1 MKKRL
6 FTPILTVSMILSCS
20 AVSAADDEVKVYL
33 DGTQLQFEQPPV
45 IQDGRTL
52 VPMRAIFEAL
62 GADVDWQGETQYIVA
77 TSSSK
82 GQMIEMHINNNIITH
97 NGVDMTL
104 DVAPQLINGYTMIP
118 LRVVSECMDANVE
131 WDGNTR
137 TVYVTNKNSI
147 IEIYGN
153 NTHYIGE
160 CMYGVAQGYGMLFV
174 SDDTGAVSE
183 LYCAYFEDNGPVEG
197 YVHYANG
204 DMYQGGFSNFEYN
217 GKGTILFADNSM
229 FTDVFTN
236 GYTSGNGI
244 WQIDGVYY
252 TESEMNDMQKQTQ
265 NQTEYNKA
273 LNELNKWY
281 DDTME
286 DYQNSLLDG
295 RLYSKFLESDI
306 AKKIEDE
313 YNQKANRAASQSMV
327 ATGGYGTG
335 GTDSYSIAKAKQA
348 RMEVEQEKQKVLNET
363 YGEYAK
369 EYPNYINNLYNEKL
383 VGLKVQYGII
393 D

>member
-97 NGVDMTL
+97 NGVDITL

-160 CMYGVAQGYGMLFV
+160 CMYGAAQGYGTLFV

-183 LYCAYFEDNGPVEG
+183 LYCAYFENNEPIEG
-197 YVHYANG
+197 YVRYANG

-217 GKGTILFADNSM
+217 GKGTIFFADNSM

-252 TESEMNDMQKQTQ
+252 TESEMNDMQNQTQ

-281 DDTME
+281 DDTFHSFYE
-286 DYQNSLLDG
+286 QDFSWFSD
-295 RLYSKFLESDI
+295 LYSDFLETDI
-306 AKKIEDE
+306 AKNIFNKYGLKGKGDMGYNGAVNDFFSAQAANAKTATVKKAEAELHEAYNVYVQE
-313 YNQKANRAASQSMV
+313 YM
-327 ATGGYGTG
+327 
-335 GTDSYSIAKAKQA
+335 
-348 RMEVEQEKQKVLNET
+348 QEFP
-363 YGEYAK
+363 EYLK
-369 EYPNYINNLYNEKL
+369 NLYNEKL
-383 VGLKVQYGII
+383 AELKIQYGIT

>member
-131 WDGNTR
+131 WDGNTK

-160 CMYGVAQGYGMLFV
+160 CMYGAAQGYGTLFV

-183 LYCAYFEDNGPVEG
+183 LYCAYFENNEPIEG
-197 YVHYANG
+197 YVRYANG

-217 GKGTILFADNSM
+217 GKGTIFFADNSM

-252 TESEMNDMQKQTQ
+252 TESEMNDMQNQTQ

-281 DDTME
+281 DDTFHSFYE
-286 DYQNSLLDG
+286 QDFSWFSD
-295 RLYSKFLESDI
+295 LYSDFLETDI
-306 AKKIEDE
+306 AKNIFNKYGLKGKGDMGYNGAVNDFFSAQAANAKTATVKKAEAELHEAYNVYVQE
-313 YNQKANRAASQSMV
+313 YM
-327 ATGGYGTG
+327 
-335 GTDSYSIAKAKQA
+335 
-348 RMEVEQEKQKVLNET
+348 QEFP
-363 YGEYAK
+363 EYLK
-369 EYPNYINNLYNEKL
+369 NLYNEKL
-383 VGLKVQYGII
+383 AELKIQYGIT

>member
-20 AVSAADDEVKVYL
+20 AVSAADNEVKVYL

-131 WDGNTR
+131 WDGNTK

-160 CMYGVAQGYGMLFV
+160 CMYGAAQGYGTLFV

-183 LYCAYFEDNGPVEG
+183 LYCAYFENNEPIEG
-197 YVHYANG
+197 YVRYANG

-217 GKGTILFADNSM
+217 GKGTIFFADNSM

-252 TESEMNDMQKQTQ
+252 TESEMNDMQNQTQ

-281 DDTME
+281 DDTFHSFYE
-286 DYQNSLLDG
+286 QDFSWFSD
-295 RLYSKFLESDI
+295 LYSDFLETDI
-306 AKKIEDE
+306 AKNIFNKYGLKGKGDMGYNGAVNDFFSAQAANAKTATVKKAEAELHEAYNVYVQE
-313 YNQKANRAASQSMV
+313 YM
-327 ATGGYGTG
+327 
-335 GTDSYSIAKAKQA
+335 
-348 RMEVEQEKQKVLNET
+348 QEFP
-363 YGEYAK
+363 EYLK
-369 EYPNYINNLYNEKL
+369 NLYNEKL
-383 VGLKVQYGII
+383 AELKIQYGIT

>member
-20 AVSAADDEVKVYL
+20 AVSAADNEVKVYL

-97 NGVDMTL
+97 NGVDITL

-160 CMYGVAQGYGMLFV
+160 SMYGAAQGYGMLFV

-183 LYCAYFEDNGPVEG
+183 LYCAYFENNGPIEG
-197 YVHYANG
+197 YVRYANG

-217 GKGTILFADNSM
+217 GKGTIFFADNSM

-236 GYTSGNGI
+236 GSTSGNGI

-252 TESEMNDMQKQTQ
+252 TESEMNDMQNQTQ

-281 DDTME
+281 DDTFHSFYE
-286 DYQNSLLDG
+286 QDFSWFSD
-295 RLYSKFLESDI
+295 LYSDFLETDI
-306 AKKIEDE
+306 AKNIFNKYGLKGKGDMGYNGAVNDFFSAQAANAKTATVKKAEAELHEAYNVYVQE
-313 YNQKANRAASQSMV
+313 YM
-327 ATGGYGTG
+327 
-335 GTDSYSIAKAKQA
+335 
-348 RMEVEQEKQKVLNET
+348 QEFP
-363 YGEYAK
+363 EYLK
-369 EYPNYINNLYNEKL
+369 NLYNEKL
-383 VGLKVQYGII
+383 AELKIQYGIT

>member
-20 AVSAADDEVKVYL
+20 AVSAADNEVKVYL

-97 NGVDMTL
+97 NGVDITL

-131 WDGNTR
+131 WDGNTK

-160 CMYGVAQGYGMLFV
+160 CMYGAAQGYGTLFV

-183 LYCAYFEDNGPVEG
+183 LYCAYFENNEPIEG
-197 YVHYANG
+197 YVRYANG

-217 GKGTILFADNSM
+217 GKGTIFFADNSM

-252 TESEMNDMQKQTQ
+252 TESEMNDMQNQTQ

-281 DDTME
+281 DDTFHSFYE
-286 DYQNSLLDG
+286 QDFSWFSD
-295 RLYSKFLESDI
+295 LYSDFLETDI
-306 AKKIEDE
+306 AKNIFNKYGLKGKGDMGYNGAVNDFFSAQAANAKTATVKKAEAELHEAYNVYVQE
-313 YNQKANRAASQSMV
+313 YM
-327 ATGGYGTG
+327 
-335 GTDSYSIAKAKQA
+335 
-348 RMEVEQEKQKVLNET
+348 QEFP
-363 YGEYAK
+363 EYLK
-369 EYPNYINNLYNEKL
+369 NLYNEKL
-383 VGLKVQYGII
+383 AELKIQYGIT

>member
-6 FTPILTVSMILSCS
+6 FTSILTVSMILSCS
-20 AVSAADDEVKVYL
+20 AVSAADNEVKVYL

-97 NGVDMTL
+97 NGVDITL

-131 WDGNTR
+131 WDGNTK

-160 CMYGVAQGYGMLFV
+160 CMYGAAQGYGTLFV

-183 LYCAYFEDNGPVEG
+183 LYCAYFENNEPIEG
-197 YVHYANG
+197 YVRYANG

-217 GKGTILFADNSM
+217 GKGTIFFADNSM

-252 TESEMNDMQKQTQ
+252 TESEMNDMQNQTQ

-281 DDTME
+281 DDTFHSFYE
-286 DYQNSLLDG
+286 QDFSWFSD
-295 RLYSKFLESDI
+295 LYSDFLETDI
-306 AKKIEDE
+306 AKNIFNKYGLKGKGDMGYNGAVNDFFSAQAANAKTATVKKAEAELHEAYNVYVQE
-313 YNQKANRAASQSMV
+313 YM
-327 ATGGYGTG
+327 
-335 GTDSYSIAKAKQA
+335 
-348 RMEVEQEKQKVLNET
+348 QEFP
-363 YGEYAK
+363 EYLK
-369 EYPNYINNLYNEKL
+369 NLYNEKL
-383 VGLKVQYGII
+383 AELKIQYGIT

>member
-6 FTPILTVSMILSCS
+6 FTSILTVSMILSCS
-20 AVSAADDEVKVYL
+20 AVSASDNEVKVYL

-62 GADVDWQGETQYIVA
+62 GADVDWQGETQYIIA
-77 TSSSK
+77 ISSSK

-97 NGVDMTL
+97 NGVDITL

-147 IEIYGN
+147 IDIYGN

-160 CMYGVAQGYGMLFV
+160 CMYGAAQGYGMLFM

-183 LYCAYFEDNGPVEG
+183 LYCAYFENNGPIEG
-197 YVHYANG
+197 YVRYANG

-217 GKGTILFADNSM
+217 GKGTIFFADNSM

-252 TESEMNDMQKQTQ
+252 TESEMNDMQNQTQ

-281 DDTME
+281 DDTFHSFYE
-286 DYQNSLLDG
+286 QDFSWFSD
-295 RLYSKFLESDI
+295 LYSDFLETDI
-306 AKKIEDE
+306 AKNIFNKYGLKGKGDMGYNGAVNDFFSAQAANAKTATVKKAEAELHEAYNVYVQE
-313 YNQKANRAASQSMV
+313 YM
-327 ATGGYGTG
+327 
-335 GTDSYSIAKAKQA
+335 
-348 RMEVEQEKQKVLNET
+348 QEFP
-363 YGEYAK
+363 EYLK
-369 EYPNYINNLYNEKL
+369 NLYNEKL
-383 VGLKVQYGII
+383 VGLKVQYGIT

>member
-20 AVSAADDEVKVYL
+20 AVSAADNEVKVYL

-183 LYCAYFEDNGPVEG
+183 LYCAYFENNGPVEG
-197 YVHYANG
+197 YVRYANG

-217 GKGTILFADNSM
+217 GKGTIFFADNSM

-252 TESEMNDMQKQTQ
+252 TESEMNDMQNQTQ

-281 DDTME
+281 DDTFHSFYE
-286 DYQNSLLDG
+286 QDFSWFSD
-295 RLYSKFLESDI
+295 LYSDFLETDI
-306 AKKIEDE
+306 AKNIFNKYGLKGKGDMGYNGAVNDFFSAQAANAKTATVKKAEAELHEAYNVYVQE
-313 YNQKANRAASQSMV
+313 YM
-327 ATGGYGTG
+327 
-335 GTDSYSIAKAKQA
+335 
-348 RMEVEQEKQKVLNET
+348 QEFP
-363 YGEYAK
+363 EYLK
-369 EYPNYINNLYNEKL
+369 NLYNEKL
-383 VGLKVQYGII
+383 AELKIQYGIT

>member
-20 AVSAADDEVKVYL
+20 AVSAADNEVKVYL

-62 GADVDWQGETQYIVA
+62 GADVDWQGETQYIGA

-97 NGVDMTL
+97 NGVDITL

-131 WDGNTR
+131 WDGNTK

-160 CMYGVAQGYGMLFV
+160 CMYGAAQGYGTLFV

-183 LYCAYFEDNGPVEG
+183 LYCAYFENNEPIEG
-197 YVHYANG
+197 YVRYANG

-217 GKGTILFADNSM
+217 GKGTIFFADNSM

-252 TESEMNDMQKQTQ
+252 TESEMNDMQNQTQ

-281 DDTME
+281 DDTFHSFYE
-286 DYQNSLLDG
+286 QDFSWFSD
-295 RLYSKFLESDI
+295 LYSDFLETDI
-306 AKKIEDE
+306 AKNIFNKYGLKGKGDMGYNGAVNDFFSAQAANAKTATVKKAEAELHEAYNVYVQE
-313 YNQKANRAASQSMV
+313 YM
-327 ATGGYGTG
+327 
-335 GTDSYSIAKAKQA
+335 
-348 RMEVEQEKQKVLNET
+348 QEFP
-363 YGEYAK
+363 EYLK
-369 EYPNYINNLYNEKL
+369 NLYNEKL
-383 VGLKVQYGII
+383 AELKIQYGIT